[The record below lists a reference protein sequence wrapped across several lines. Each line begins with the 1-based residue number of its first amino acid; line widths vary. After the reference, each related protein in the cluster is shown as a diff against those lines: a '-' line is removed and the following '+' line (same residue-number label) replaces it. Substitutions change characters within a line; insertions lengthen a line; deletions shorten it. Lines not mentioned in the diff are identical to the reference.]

1 MTTLARHADWRWAA
15 VAVLPV
21 VSWLA
26 AFHGT
31 AVFAQQGATVQ
42 VTIDS
47 PAAGLA
53 VANGQSIE
61 ISGWAVDWSAGFG
74 TGIDRVEV
82 YIDGPRGLSP
92 LGFEATYGTFRPDVT
107 EVFGRPDWV
116 GSGFRLQ
123 WTLLG
128 LAPGQHTLYVYA
140 HSTYGGWSSG
150 AVTMAV
156 VPTTLASWSVVSI
169 GARERARNADEAV
182 LLELGDHCCRDSVRR
197 LSGLRSGYAGAARF
211 ACRLTARG
219 AERRLLS

>member
-156 VPTTLASWSVVSI
+156 VPTTLASWSDYVPPQPI
-169 GARERARNADEAV
+169 V
-182 LLELGDHCCRDSVRR
+182 LVGPAPVFQPGQPPPTYLCNPSLPYGVFDSY
-197 LSGLRSGYAGAARF
+197 GYQPCPR
-211 ACRLTARG
+211 
-219 AERRLLS
+219 